1 MTETP
6 APGPRIVVG
15 VDGSTGSRAA
25 LRWAAAHA
33 ALVDGLLVVVHAYL
47 PQVNYLAGYAPLPA
61 LDPGTEQRL
70 QVEDLAA
77 LLTDELGEDPGV
89 AVHAEVTP
97 GPAARLLLAEAA
109 EADLLVVGA
118 RGHTG
123 LAGLLLGS
131 TAQSVARSSPCPVV
145 VVPAEPAHR
154 AVPAS
159 APADRETV
167 LR

>member
-1 MTETP
+1 MDDTAQTC
-6 APGPRIVVG
+6 PRIVVG
-15 VDGSTGSRAA
+15 VDGSSGSRAA

-33 ALVDGLLVVVHAYL
+33 RAVGGILIAVHGYL
-47 PQVNYLAGYAPLPA
+47 PQVNYLAGYAPVPP
-61 LDPGTEQRL
+61 LDAGSEQRL

-77 LLTDELGEDPGV
+77 VLEDELGPEHGLS
-89 AVHAEVTP
+89 VHAEVTP
-97 GPAARLLLAEAA
+97 GPAAQVLLAEA
-109 EADLLVVGA
+109 EDSDLLVVGA

-145 VVPAEPAHR
+145 VVPAAYRE
-154 AVPAS
+154 VP
-159 APADRETV
+159 PPHTTQQEEV